1 MLPTNQKA
9 HIFMNA
15 VNKKLLLDMESEL
28 HRVLP
33 SGKYQHL
40 YFLSNNEIKEGD
52 WVYSNCKHTS
62 LEKDNYRVFK
72 CTRIGNTGIVFGE
85 IGDTLVSSDSIN
97 WCKKII
103 ATTDTS
109 LQYAVDKSPYPMEVY
124 GLPTPSQSFI
134 EKYIKEYNNNTPITD
149 VLVEYILE
157 HDLRT
162 SIKSEEF
169 KEVPKINK
177 DNTITI
183 KKVKNSWSREE
194 VVEKL
199 IECCAEI
206 SSTNGTLIGKSPA
219 ELYKWIETNL

>member
-149 VLVEYILE
+149 VLVEYEWIDNPE
-157 HDLRT
+157 QIPGVGDYWDL
-162 SIKSEEF
+162 
-169 KEVPKINK
+169 KIHPK
-177 DNTITI
+177 DNTITSI
-183 KKVKNSWSREE
+183 K
-194 VVEKL
+194 
-199 IECCAEI
+199 A
-206 SSTNGTLIGKSPA
+206 
-219 ELYKWIETNL
+219 

>member
-1 MLPTNQKA
+1 MFKKVRVALLATNQLSRMVLGHK
-9 HIFMNA
+9 I
-15 VNKKLLLDMESEL
+15 KELYWLDMPEKSNNWT
-28 HRVLP
+28 
-33 SGKYQHL
+33 SQYL
-40 YFLSNNEIKEGD
+40 YFLSNDEIKEGD
-52 WVYSNCKHTS
+52 WIYGNCKHTS
-62 LEKDNYRVFK
+62 LEKDNYRVFE

-103 ATTDTS
+103 ATTDST
-109 LQYAVDKSPYPMEVY
+109 LIFNHEDFPVTVPL
-124 GLPTPSQSFI
+124 LPQPSQSFI
-134 EKYIKEYNNNTPITD
+134 EKYIKEYNNGTPITE
-149 VLVEYILE
+149 VLVEYWAHTE
-157 HDLRT
+157 EYPQLR
-162 SIKSEEF
+162 
-169 KEVPKINK
+169 VDPK

-199 IECCAEI
+199 IECCVEI

>member
-103 ATTDTS
+103 ATTDRS
-109 LQYAVDKSPYPMEVY
+109 LKIDNWGKVSGVFDD
-124 GLPTPSQSFI
+124 GLPQPSQSFI
-134 EKYIKEYNNNTPITD
+134 EKYIKEYNNGTRITE
-149 VLVEYILE
+149 VLVEYWAHTE
-157 HDLRT
+157 EYPQLR
-162 SIKSEEF
+162 
-169 KEVPKINK
+169 VDPK